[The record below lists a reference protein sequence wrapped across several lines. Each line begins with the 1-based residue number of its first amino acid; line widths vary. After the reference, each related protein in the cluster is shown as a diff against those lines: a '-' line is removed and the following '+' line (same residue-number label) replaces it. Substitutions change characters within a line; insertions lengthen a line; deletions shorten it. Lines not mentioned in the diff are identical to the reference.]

1 MRGMKQEVK
10 DMQEKYRAFTVKLH
24 DYSNEELV
32 ELFQKTQAEECL
44 VELMQKNKGIIYT
57 IASSYKISGYDLDD
71 LMQIG
76 YEALWKTANHYDPSR
91 GCAFTTCLKG
101 FLHRELTRLY
111 NEAKR
116 LKRGKGV
123 EPVSYEELAEINRE
137 RFSEDDYSGLY
148 LDEFLS
154 TLSDTTHKVAS
165 LILEGLTNGEIAK
178 ALGIAPSSVNYHYKR
193 IKAAYLTY
201 CVEG

>member
-1 MRGMKQEVK
+1 
-10 DMQEKYRAFTVKLH
+10 MQEKYRAFTVELH
-24 DYSNEELV
+24 DYTNEELA

-71 LMQIG
+71 LMAVG
-76 YEALWKTANHYDPSR
+76 FEALWKTANHYDPSR
-91 GCAFTTCLKG
+91 GYAFTSCLKG
-101 FLHRELTRLY
+101 FLHGELNPLY

-116 LKRGKGV
+116 LKRGNGV
-123 EPVSYEELAEINRE
+123 EPVSYEALAEINRE
-137 RFSEDDYSGLY
+137 RFSEDDYSGIY

-154 TLSDTTHKVAS
+154 TLTGSTLKVAS
-165 LILEGLTNGEIAK
+165 LILRGFNNGEIAK
-178 ALGIAPSSVNYHYKR
+178 ALGIAPASVTYHYKR

>member
-1 MRGMKQEVK
+1 
-10 DMQEKYRAFTVKLH
+10 MQEKYRAFTVELH
-24 DYSNEELV
+24 DYTNEELA

-71 LMQIG
+71 LMAVG
-76 YEALWKTANHYDPSR
+76 FEALWKTANHYDPSR
-91 GCAFTTCLKG
+91 GYAFTSCLKG
-101 FLHRELTRLY
+101 FLHGELNPLY

-116 LKRGKGV
+116 LKRGNGV
-123 EPVSYEELAEINRE
+123 EPVSYEALAEINRE
-137 RFSEDDYSGLY
+137 RFSEDDYSGIY

-178 ALGIAPSSVNYHYKR
+178 ALSITPASISYHCKR
-193 IKAAYLTY
+193 IKAAYLAY

>member
-1 MRGMKQEVK
+1 
-10 DMQEKYRAFTVKLH
+10 MQEKYRIFTVELH
-24 DYSNEELV
+24 DYSNEELA

-57 IASSYKISGYDLDD
+57 IASSYKISGYDLED

-91 GCAFTTCLKG
+91 GYAFTTCLKG
-101 FLHRELTRLY
+101 FLHRELNHLY

-123 EPVSYEELAEINRE
+123 EPISYEELAEINRE

-154 TLSDTTHKVAS
+154 TLSNTTHKVAS
-165 LILEGLTNGEIAK
+165 LILRGFNNGEISEV
-178 ALGIAPSSVNYHYKR
+178 LGIAPSSVNYHYKR
-193 IKAAYLTY
+193 IKAAYITY
-201 CVEG
+201 SVGVVHV

>member
-1 MRGMKQEVK
+1 
-10 DMQEKYRAFTVKLH
+10 MQEKYRIFTVELH
-24 DYSNEELV
+24 DYSNEELA

-57 IASSYKISGYDLDD
+57 IASSYKISGYDLED

-91 GCAFTTCLKG
+91 GYAFTTCLKG
-101 FLHRELTRLY
+101 FLHRELNHLY

-116 LKRGKGV
+116 LKRGNGV
-123 EPVSYEELAEINRE
+123 EPVSYEELEEINRE
-137 RFSEDDYSGLY
+137 RATYDDYSGLELREFIESLSGTAKAVAQMF
-148 LDEFLS
+148 LD
-154 TLSDTTHKVAS
+154 
-165 LILEGLTNGEIAK
+165 GYTNGGVAE
-178 ALGIAPSSVNYHYKR
+178 ALSITPASVSYHCKR
-193 IKAAYLTY
+193 IKAAYLAY